1 MIASPRLENSSHIS
15 RCSWRISA
23 PFNHRLKF
31 TLLFYNVSSFESC
44 SNSEIVV
51 FDGLSGS
58 SNVLERFSC
67 PKLSRALFT
76 SGRHMMVEATL
87 PMQKNYLDFIAVYDV
102 VGIDAG
108 TWKANF
114 MKHRQMN
121 FRKESK
127 DKFSYDIFVMI
138 TYSIIYLMYISA
150 LVCKSAPSLTS
161 THWNWFLLISTALG
175 KHPNSS
181 KRPYFNKYPYSAS
194 VIALLARVYSLPSS
208 CQYSL
213 SINFS
218 CHFYSFWFFFS
229 FWVNY
234 TSKLCFV
241 NSAVFQ
247 LIKKYKLLVSA
258 SDLPSDTKSQISTRA
273 PNHYCKCTNGFVEQ
287 NLLM

>member
-1 MIASPRLENSSHIS
+1 MSAEGGVIASPRLENSSHIS

-44 SNSEIVV
+44 SNSKIVV
-51 FDGLSGS
+51 FDGLSDS

-67 PKLSRALFT
+67 PKPSRALFT

-127 DKFSYDIFVMI
+127 DQFSYDIFVMI

-150 LVCKSAPSLTS
+150 LVRKSAPSLTS
-161 THWNWFLLISTALG
+161 THSNLFLLTSTALG

-194 VIALLARVYSLPSS
+194 VMALLARVNSLPSS

-213 SINFS
+213 SINFVIFTVS
-218 CHFYSFWFFFS
+218 GFFFL
-229 FWVNY
+229 F
-234 TSKLCFV
+234 
-241 NSAVFQ
+241 
-247 LIKKYKLLVSA
+247 
-258 SDLPSDTKSQISTRA
+258 
-273 PNHYCKCTNGFVEQ
+273 E
-287 NLLM
+287 